1 MTTSPGLPYIIAD
14 LAKSL
19 YSSCKQILTHCE
31 CSRACERSCV
41 RVRAFMCAC
50 VRACVRVCV
59 RACVQATAGLSC
71 YSFMFTG
78 DCKTIQLHYCSIN
91 IQFGW
96 PRIVAVYGGP

>member
-1 MTTSPGLPYIIAD
+1 MNVLV
-14 LAKSL
+14 
-19 YSSCKQILTHCE
+19 
-31 CSRACERSCV
+31 RASVRVFACV
-41 RVRAFMCAC
+41 RLCVRAC